1 MRSIVIVAVGGLI
14 ASQTWA
20 QVALTPDTPAITPSP
35 VFVSGGPA
43 ISAPANPNIV
53 TTNATL
59 VALADSLATL
69 QTNLQQT
76 LPILILFNNNF
87 DFVSLGDN
95 GLAATSSPNPPGN
108 FSANLAS
115 NFARNM
121 AVNTAVPTGP
131 PLNNNL
137 ASRTTPA
144 AAAGL
149 PQGFATIPV
158 TRETLRALI
167 VLQADLQRVMPVINA
182 LNNGTPNAPGS
193 FTNLFGLIPTSQ

>member
-14 ASQTWA
+14 AGQAWA

-35 VFVSGGPA
+35 VFVPGGPA
-43 ISAPANPNIV
+43 ITAPANPNIV

-59 VALADSLATL
+59 VALSDSLAML

-95 GLAATSSPNPPGN
+95 GLASTSAANPPGN
-108 FSANLAS
+108 FSANLGS

-131 PLNNNL
+131 PLANNL

-167 VLQADLQRVMPVINA
+167 VLQSDLKRIMPLVNA
-182 LNNGTPNAPGS
+182 LNNGTTNAPGS

>member
-35 VFVSGGPA
+35 VFVPGGPA
-43 ISAPANPNIV
+43 ITAPANPNIA

-59 VALADSLATL
+59 VALSDSLATL

-95 GLAATSSPNPPGN
+95 GLAASSSANPPGN
-108 FSANLAS
+108 FSANLGS

-131 PLNNNL
+131 PLANNL

-158 TRETLRALI
+158 TSETLRALI
-167 VLQADLQRVMPVINA
+167 VLQSELQRIMPLVNA
-182 LNNGTPNAPGS
+182 LNNGTTNAPGN